1 MFYSSHLGL
10 NNMDIKKFGAF
21 PTLNSERLT
30 FVEQTLDFKQQVYH
44 LLSDEDVT
52 EFYDLHLKSEM
63 EANKLIDTDK
73 QKFFEGKSIRWV
85 VVSKLDNQFIGS
97 CGINRYNEHS
107 RSAVISY
114 ELCKNSWG
122 LGYATEI
129 VRKITDFIFSEQL
142 PLPVNKIEAYVMQG
156 NLASEKVLN
165 KVGFHKDGILREH
178 GFWKEEFHDLSLFS
192 ILRSEHRQNKDIL
205 CTKVA

>member
-1 MFYSSHLGL
+1 
-10 NNMDIKKFGAF
+10 MDINKFGAF

-30 FVEQTLDFKQQVYH
+30 FAEQTLDFKQQVYQ

-52 EFYDLHLKSEM
+52 KYYDLHLKSET
-63 EANKLIDTDK
+63 EATELINTDK
-73 QKFFEGKSIRWV
+73 QKFLEGKSIHWI
-85 VVSKLDNQFIGS
+85 VVSKVDDQFIGS
-97 CGINRYNEHS
+97 CGINRYDEHS

-122 LGYATEI
+122 LGYASEI
-129 VRKITDFIFSEQL
+129 VQTITDFIFSEQL

-156 NLASEKVLN
+156 NVASEKVLN

-178 GFWKEEFHDLSLFS
+178 GFWKGQFHDLSLFS
-192 ILRSEHRQNKDIL
+192 LLKSEHQKNRDDL